1 VLRSIGEKVCLI
13 PAEKLSDR
21 ALRSKPKT
29 LKAVGEKKSSTKGA
43 KNKKSKKK
51 NAGFVETEDEAEDDV
66 AGNEDALE

>member
-1 VLRSIGEKVCLI
+1 VLRSIGEKVCSI
-13 PAEKLSDR
+13 PAEKLSDK

-43 KNKKSKKK
+43 KNKKPKKK
-51 NAGFVETEDEAEDDV
+51 IAGIAETEDEVEDDA